1 MTIQLN
7 HITKAYSQDI
17 ILDDITMKITDG
29 EHIAIVGENGC
40 GKSTLLKIIAKLEPC
55 QEGEVL
61 ISKQTTIAYLHQQFD
76 CYEGIVLE
84 YLMQAYQEVAK
95 IQEQMQALEDRMQ
108 TANASELEVQLR
120 KYGNLQE
127 RFEHMEGYQLMTFV
141 EQIAQGLQIGHLL
154 KRQYATLSGGEMA
167 RVNLARQLLCK
178 PDVLLLDE
186 PSNHLD
192 FAGIRW
198 LENYLINLKETV
210 IIVSHD
216 RTFLNHTVKKIYEI
230 SWGELQMYQGNYDT
244 YRKQKQER
252 FLLLQQNYE
261 EQQKEI
267 KKMQDTIRRF
277 RQWGHE
283 GDNEKFYKKA
293 KMLEKRL
300 ENLERIKR
308 PLQLQKSMHIELNE
322 KQQSSKKVLELK
334 DISKSY
340 GIKVLFDQMSASIYW
355 RERIAICGEN
365 GTGKSTLI
373 KMIMQEERMDQ
384 GDIMIAPTIEIGY
397 LPQMIR
403 FPKEDQ
409 TILITAQY
417 ELKMNEEDTR
427 RYLIR
432 FGFDHMDMSKRLSM
446 LSGGERTRLK
456 LAFIL
461 SREVNMII
469 FDEPTNHLDVS
480 SIEIIETVLNNYTG
494 TLLVVSH
501 DRYFIQSSCNKVWMI
516 KGGNIQEYLNESWME
531 E

>member
-1 MTIQLN
+1 MQ
-7 HITKAYSQDI
+7 
-17 ILDDITMKITDG
+17 
-29 EHIAIVGENGC
+29 E
-40 GKSTLLKIIAKLEPC
+40 LE
-55 QEGEVL
+55 V
-61 ISKQTTIAYLHQQFD
+61 
-76 CYEGIVLE
+76 
-84 YLMQAYQEVAK
+84 
-95 IQEQMQALEDRMQ
+95 RMQ

-127 RFEHMEGYQLMTFV
+127 RFENMDGYQLMTSV
-141 EQIAQGLQIGHLL
+141 EQIAQGLYFDHLL
-154 KRQYATLSGGEMA
+154 KRRYSTLSGGEMA
-167 RVNLARQLLCK
+167 RVNLARQLLRK

-186 PSNHLD
+186 PTNHLD

-198 LENYLINLKETV
+198 LENYLMNLKETV

-230 SWGELQMYQGNYDT
+230 SWGELQMYQGNYDV
-244 YRKQKQER
+244 YRQQQQER

-267 KKMQDTIRRF
+267 KKMQDAIRRF
-277 RQWGHE
+277 RQWGLE

-300 ENLERIKR
+300 EQMERIKR
-308 PLQLQKSMHIELNE
+308 PQELRKSMRIEVRE
-322 KQQSSKKVLELK
+322 KQQSSKMVMELK
-334 DISKSY
+334 NVSKGY
-340 GIKVLFDQMSASIYW
+340 EDKVIFDQVNASIFW
-355 RERIAICGEN
+355 RERIAVCGEN

-373 KMIMQEERMDQ
+373 KMIMQEEEIDQ
-384 GDIMIAPTIEIGY
+384 GEIMIAPTIEIGY
-397 LPQMIR
+397 LPQMIQ
-403 FPKEDQ
+403 FAKEDQ
-409 TILITAQY
+409 TILITSQY

-480 SIEIIETVLNNYTG
+480 SIEIIETVLNSYTG
-494 TLLVVSH
+494 TMLVVSH
-501 DRYFIQSSCNKVWMI
+501 DRYFIQSLCDKVWMI
-516 KGGNIQEYLNESWME
+516 KSGNIQEYLNESWME